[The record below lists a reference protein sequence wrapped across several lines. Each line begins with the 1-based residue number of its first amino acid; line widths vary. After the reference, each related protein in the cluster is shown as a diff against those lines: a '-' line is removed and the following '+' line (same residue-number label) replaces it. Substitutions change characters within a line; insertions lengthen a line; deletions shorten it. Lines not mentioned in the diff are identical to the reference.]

1 VKLNPNNVLGV
12 MPPLITPFDAK
23 EELDEEA
30 LIREIRYHLV
40 FGITGLILG
49 GSTGEGATISP
60 EELQR
65 ICRIAVQ
72 EVNGKIP
79 VIAGIIPDSTKEA
92 VKKGKLAKDS
102 GVDGLMV
109 TPTHYHIPTEDGI
122 VEYYSTIGKD
132 VGLPIIIYNVV
143 PIVPLSADLIA
154 RLADVNEV
162 VGIKQSIGDGSASP
176 GGQVEI
182 LSEILERVGNKI
194 SVLASYDPLLF
205 PGLALGAKGTIGAI
219 NTILPELCVQLFD
232 AVQDHEIEKA
242 RELNKKIFPVS
253 IQIKSSNWASRV
265 KTAINLQ
272 GRDVGLARSPMM
284 PISDEEK
291 EEMVSVLT
299 AAGVL

>member
-1 VKLNPNNVLGV
+1 MKLTPENVLGV
-12 MPPLITPFDAK
+12 MPPMITPFNEK

-30 LIREIRYHLV
+30 LIREISYHLDI
-40 FGITGLILG
+40 GITGLILG
-49 GSTGEGATISP
+49 GSTGEGATVTP

-79 VIAGIIPDSTKEA
+79 VIAGIIPDSTREA
-92 VKKGKLAKDS
+92 VKKGHLVQDV

-122 VEYYSTIGKD
+122 VEYYSTIGKE

-143 PIVPLSADLIA
+143 PIVPLSADIIA
-154 RLADVNEV
+154 RLADVSEV
-162 VGIKQSIGDGSASP
+162 IGIKQSIGDGTASP

-182 LSEILERVGNKI
+182 LSEILDRVGNKI

-205 PGLALGAKGTIGAI
+205 PGLVLGAKGTIGAI
-219 NTILPELCVQLFD
+219 NTILPELCVQLYN
-232 AVQDHEIEKA
+232 AVQADEIEDA
-242 RELNKKIFPVS
+242 LELNRKIFPVS
-253 IQIKSSNWASRV
+253 MQIKSTNWASRV
-265 KTAINLQ
+265 KAAINLQ

-284 PISDEEK
+284 PLSDEEK
-291 EEMVSVLT
+291 EDMVLALR
-299 AAGVL
+299 AAGVI